1 MPKHGRDSNVTAPN
15 ASGSSGSPSSQSAAG
30 GRAPALPAR
39 WAMLVERARVLDP
52 VSAVVGQVARLVPSG
67 PALKAGPAGHA
78 LHPFLTDIPIGF
90 WTSSMVLDMVGGRGS
105 RKASQRLI
113 GLGLL
118 SAVPTVVTGLAE
130 YQDVDSEQGRVA
142 AVHAGLNATAAG
154 LYAWSYAVRRR
165 GAHGQG
171 VLLGLA
177 AGMVA
182 TASGYLGGHMAFAR
196 KIGSRDEVFAEPT
209 SATS

>member
-1 MPKHGRDSNVTAPN
+1 MHGRDSNVTAPN
-15 ASGSSGSPSSQSAAG
+15 TTDARANPSTRSAAG
-30 GRAPALPAR
+30 GGALALPAR
-39 WAMLVERARVLDP
+39 WAMLVERTRVLDP

-78 LHPFLTDIPIGF
+78 LHPFLTDVPIGF
-90 WTSSMVLDMVGGRGS
+90 WTSSMVLDFVGGRAS

-118 SAVPTVVTGLAE
+118 STVPTIVTGLAE

-142 AVHAGLNATAAG
+142 ALHAGLNATATG

-165 GAHGQG
+165 GAHAQG

-177 AGMVA
+177 AGTVA
-182 TASGYLGGHMAFAR
+182 TAAGYLGGHMAFAW
-196 KIGSRDEVFAEPT
+196 KVGSRDGVFSEPVSST
-209 SATS
+209 S